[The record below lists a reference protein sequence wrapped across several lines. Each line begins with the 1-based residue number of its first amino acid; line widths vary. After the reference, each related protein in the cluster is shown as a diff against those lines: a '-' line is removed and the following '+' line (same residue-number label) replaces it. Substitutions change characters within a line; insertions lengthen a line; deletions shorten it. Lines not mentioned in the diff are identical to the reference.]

1 MLAAPEFVPTVGGFK
16 AMKPL
21 LVIAILAAG
30 SWNASA
36 AQPAAAVNLPARAT
50 QSSGAQNG
58 VASWYGSGF
67 IGGKTANGETYRS
80 SDRTA
85 AHKTLPFGTW
95 VRVTE
100 RAGGRSTVVR
110 INNRGP
116 YVKGRVIDLSLA
128 AAQEIGLT
136 KRGIAPVTV
145 EVLGNKP
152 VERQATSINRRSFW
166 DNPLFN

>member
-1 MLAAPEFVPTVGGFK
+1 
-16 AMKPL
+16 MKPF
-21 LVIAILAAG
+21 VIAILAAAA
-30 SWNASA
+30 WNADA
-36 AQPAAAVNLPARAT
+36 AQPAAAVQVPARAT
-50 QSSGAQNG
+50 QSSSAQNG
-58 VASWYGSGF
+58 VASWYGGGF

-100 RAGGRSTVVR
+100 RASGRSTVVR

-116 YVKGRVIDLSLA
+116 YVKGRVIDLSLV

-136 KRGIAPVTV
+136 KRGVAPVTV
-145 EVLGNKP
+145 EVLGKKP
-152 VERQATSINRRSFW
+152 VEREATSINRRSFW
-166 DNPLFN
+166 DNPLFH

>member
-1 MLAAPEFVPTVGGFK
+1 MK
-16 AMKPL
+16 AL
-21 LVIAILAAG
+21 LVIAILTTGALHAP
-30 SWNASA
+30 A
-36 AQPAAAVNLPARAT
+36 AQPAAAKKAAPGSTETSTV
-50 QSSGAQNG
+50 QSG

-67 IGGKTANGETYRS
+67 IGGKTANGETYRK

-116 YVKGRVIDLSLA
+116 FVKGRVIDLSLV

-136 KRGIAPVTV
+136 KRGVAPVV
-145 EVLGNKP
+145 LEVLPEKP
-152 VERQATSINRRSFW
+152 AEQQVASINRRSFW
-166 DNPLFN
+166 DNPLFK